1 LRTVFAD
8 SSTFLSTF
16 IVLLGVAHRGR
27 CECRNC
33 NYKSIQS
40 SFVSVRIMY
49 KYYFDNLKNKSWV
62 YMHALL
68 ENN

>member
-1 LRTVFAD
+1 
-8 SSTFLSTF
+8 
-16 IVLLGVAHRGR
+16 
-27 CECRNC
+27 
-33 NYKSIQS
+33 
-40 SFVSVRIMY
+40 MY